1 MSGLNRYFQSR
12 TCRFFTIAAHLRQA
26 IFGAMKRPYRLPCLV
41 VNIIQATIILFLAAS
56 ANAQSQN
63 VPDYVLV
70 NGKIFTA
77 EATHTYTQALAI
89 KGERILAVGTSE
101 EISRLASPH
110 TIRIDLHGRLV
121 IPGINDAHYHFL
133 PRPVAYHL
141 LLKGQEPT
149 WDEVKKEIASA
160 VVTTPPGTLINGVI
174 GFAMF
179 DEPDANRATLD
190 KLSPDHPVQLAC
202 YWGHC
207 SIFNSLF
214 MRKVGID
221 DREPDPPGGIYP
233 READGRIV
241 GRSIEYA
248 NFRLHGKLQELTPKE
263 LQLQDAKRMLSEAAR
278 FGVTTIQ
285 VMAIGS
291 RDETAA
297 IMRKADSPIRI
308 RVMDFSLSAP
318 DHPLPPPGVQDSLNV
333 YIGGLKW
340 VLDGEPILRT
350 AALRQHY
357 MDGLKDT
364 GHLNFSESQMEVIL
378 RESLRQKQQLLVH
391 VVGDHTIEQFF
402 KAMMATGGP
411 AVWSQRRV
419 RLEHAE
425 GLLPDLVQ
433 QAKELGV
440 IVVQN
445 PTAFTL
451 GDLFLTR
458 YGKDRA
464 AINQPFGSL
473 LKAGIPL
480 ALGSDGQ
487 TSTPNLPTDDAF
499 RDSEINPYLSIMLAT
514 HDPFRPD
521 ESITREQAVTAYTL
535 SSAYAEFAEKDKGS
549 LEPGKLADL
558 AVLSQNI
565 FETSSTDL
573 PKTESLL
580 TMVGG
585 KIVHNRLTK

>member
-1 MSGLNRYFQSR
+1 MNRQDRFPRLGVKTFQ
-12 TCRFFTIAAHLRQA
+12 AA
-26 IFGAMKRPYRLPCLV
+26 
-41 VNIIQATIILFLAAS
+41 IILFLVAS
-56 ANAQSQN
+56 ANAQSQSA
-63 VPDYVLV
+63 PDYVLV

-77 EATHTYTQALAI
+77 EAKHPYAQALAV
-89 KGERILAVGTSE
+89 KGERILSVGTSE

-133 PRPVAYHL
+133 PRPVAHQL

-149 WDEVKKEIASA
+149 WGEVKTQIAAA
-160 VVTTPPGTLINGVI
+160 VANTPPGTLINGLV
-174 GFAMF
+174 GLAMF
-179 DEPDANRATLD
+179 DEPEANRATLD
-190 KLSPDHPVQLAC
+190 KLAPNHPVQLAC

-214 MRKVGID
+214 MQKVGIGD
-221 DREPDPPGGIYP
+221 KEPDPPGGIYP
-233 READGRIV
+233 RDADGRII

-248 NFRLHGKLQELTPKE
+248 NFRLHAKLQELTPEE
-263 LQLQDAKRMLSEAAR
+263 LQLQDAKQMLSEAVR

-291 RDETAA
+291 RDETAT
-297 IMRKADSPIRI
+297 IMRKAESPIRI
-308 RVMDFSLSAP
+308 RVMDFSVSAL
-318 DHPLPPPGVQDSLNV
+318 DHPLPPPRVQDSHNV
-333 YIGGLKW
+333 YISGLKW

-357 MDGLKDT
+357 VDGGKEN
-364 GHLNFSESQMEVIL
+364 GHLNFSEAQMEVML

-391 VVGDHTIEQFF
+391 VVGDYTIEQFL
-402 KAMMATGGP
+402 KAMTATGGP

-433 QAKELGV
+433 EAKDLGV

-445 PTAFTL
+445 PTDFAL
-451 GDLFLTR
+451 GDLFIRR
-458 YGKDRA
+458 YGKERA

-480 ALGSDGQ
+480 AIGSDGQ
-487 TSTPNLPTDDAF
+487 TSTPDVPTDDTF
-499 RDSEINPYLSIMLAT
+499 RADTEINPYLNIMLAT
-514 HDPFRPD
+514 HDPFRPE
-521 ESITREQAVTAYTL
+521 ESITREQAVTAYTRT
-535 SSAYAEFAEKDKGS
+535 SAYAEFAEEDKGS

-558 AVLSQNI
+558 AVLSQDI
-565 FETSSTDL
+565 FEAPAADL

-585 KIVHNRLTK
+585 KIVYNHLTK